1 MKLALD
7 ISTKTIGIALMDKEI
22 VYKQFNAESIKKKYK
37 KENLSDFNLYM
48 IIGRELLKEINEE
61 SFDEIIIEEPLFN
74 SANRG
79 TVNKLLTINTRISTM
94 LSEKYNLN
102 IHHQNVNKV
111 RSWFLKHKD
120 ITFKEEK
127 DKKLQTIEVLNQ
139 FYGFDLDKN
148 FTDAA
153 DAIMHLIYYNNF
165 NNDFPLTVLPSCSTV
180 TSLSNSFAFA
190 TNTPPGLV
198 CNPVGLVITTVL
210 LAIFIYPPY
219 LLVILFYIRF

>member
-7 ISTKTIGIALMDKEI
+7 ISTKIIGIALMDKEI
-22 VYKQFNAESIKKKYK
+22 IYKQFNAESIKKKYK

-48 IIGRELLKEINEE
+48 IIGKELLKEINEK

-74 SANRG
+74 STNRG
-79 TVNKLLTINTRISTM
+79 TVNKLLTINTIISTM

-127 DKKLQTIEVLNQ
+127 DKKLQTIEVLNTH
-139 FYGFDLDKN
+139 YGFNLDQT
-148 FTDAA
+148 FTDSA
-153 DAIMHLIYYNNF
+153 DAIMHLIYF
-165 NNDFPLTVLPSCSTV
+165 NNINKINEKELPKTKKSRV
-180 TSLSNSFAFA
+180 NKK
-190 TNTPPGLV
+190 G
-198 CNPVGLVITTVL
+198 
-210 LAIFIYPPY
+210 
-219 LLVILFYIRF
+219 

>member
-22 VYKQFNAESIKKKYK
+22 IYKQFDAEAIKKKYK
-37 KENLSDFNLYM
+37 KENLSDFNIYM
-48 IIGRELLKEINEE
+48 IIGKKLLEEINEE
-61 SFDEIIIEEPLFN
+61 QIEEIIIEEPLFN
-74 SANRG
+74 SPNRG
-79 TVNKLLTINTRISTM
+79 TVNKLLTINTIISTL
-94 LSEKYNLN
+94 LSDKYKTT

-153 DAIMHLIYYNNF
+153 DAIMHLIYYNNLK
-165 NNDFPLTVLPSCSTV
+165 ND
-180 TSLSNSFAFA
+180 
-190 TNTPPGLV
+190 
-198 CNPVGLVITTVL
+198 
-210 LAIFIYPPY
+210 
-219 LLVILFYIRF
+219 

>member
-7 ISTKTIGIALMDKEI
+7 ISTKIIGIALMDKEI
-22 VYKQFNAESIKKKYK
+22 IYKQFDAEAIKKKYK

-48 IIGRELLKEINEE
+48 IIGKKLLEEINEE
-61 SFDEIIIEEPLFN
+61 KINEIIIEEPLFN
-74 SANRG
+74 SPNRG
-79 TVNKLLTINTRISTM
+79 TVNKLLTINTIISTL
-94 LSEKYNLN
+94 LSDKYKTT

-127 DKKLQTIEVLNQ
+127 DKKLQTIEVLNA
-139 FYGFDLDKN
+139 FYGFEIPEN

-165 NNDFPLTVLPSCSTV
+165 NK
-180 TSLSNSFAFA
+180 
-190 TNTPPGLV
+190 
-198 CNPVGLVITTVL
+198 
-210 LAIFIYPPY
+210 
-219 LLVILFYIRF
+219 

>member
-7 ISTKTIGIALMDKEI
+7 ISTKIIGIALMDKEI

-48 IIGRELLKEINEE
+48 IIGKELLKEINEK

-79 TVNKLLTINTRISTM
+79 TVNKLLTINTIISTM

-127 DKKLQTIEVLNQ
+127 DKKLQTIEVLNTH
-139 FYGFDLDKN
+139 YGFNLDQT
-148 FTDAA
+148 FTDSA
-153 DAIMHLIYYNNF
+153 DAIMHLIYF
-165 NNDFPLTVLPSCSTV
+165 NNINKINEKELPKTKKSRV
-180 TSLSNSFAFA
+180 NKK
-190 TNTPPGLV
+190 G
-198 CNPVGLVITTVL
+198 
-210 LAIFIYPPY
+210 
-219 LLVILFYIRF
+219 

>member
-1 MKLALD
+1 MKLSLD
-7 ISTKTIGIALMDKEI
+7 ISTKTIGIALMGKEI
-22 VYKQFNAESIKKKYK
+22 IYKQFDAEAIKKKYK

-48 IIGRELLKEINEE
+48 IIGKKLLEEINEE
-61 SFDEIIIEEPLFN
+61 KINEIIIEEPLFN
-74 SANRG
+74 SPNRG
-79 TVNKLLTINTRISTM
+79 TVNKLLTINTIISTL
-94 LSEKYNLN
+94 LSDKYKTT

-111 RSWFLKHKD
+111 RSWILKKYK

-165 NNDFPLTVLPSCSTV
+165 NND
-180 TSLSNSFAFA
+180 
-190 TNTPPGLV
+190 
-198 CNPVGLVITTVL
+198 
-210 LAIFIYPPY
+210 
-219 LLVILFYIRF
+219 

>member
-7 ISTKTIGIALMDKEI
+7 ISTKIIGIALMDKEI
-22 VYKQFNAESIKKKYK
+22 TYKQFNAESIKKKYK

-79 TVNKLLTINTRISTM
+79 IVNKLLTINTIVSTM

-127 DKKLQTIEVLNQ
+127 DKKLQTIEVLNTH
-139 FYGFDLDKN
+139 YGFNLDQT
-148 FTDAA
+148 FTDSA
-153 DAIMHLIYYNNF
+153 DAIMHLIYF
-165 NNDFPLTVLPSCSTV
+165 NNINKINEKELPKTKKSRV
-180 TSLSNSFAFA
+180 NKK
-190 TNTPPGLV
+190 G
-198 CNPVGLVITTVL
+198 
-210 LAIFIYPPY
+210 
-219 LLVILFYIRF
+219 

>member
-7 ISTKTIGIALMDKEI
+7 ISTKIIGIALMDKEI

-48 IIGRELLKEINEE
+48 IIGKELLKEINEE
-61 SFDEIIIEEPLFN
+61 SFDKIIIEEPLFN
-74 SANRG
+74 SANRS
-79 TVNKLLTINTRISTM
+79 TVNKLLTINTIISTM

-153 DAIMHLIYYNNF
+153 DAIMHLIYYNNL
-165 NNDFPLTVLPSCSTV
+165 NND
-180 TSLSNSFAFA
+180 
-190 TNTPPGLV
+190 
-198 CNPVGLVITTVL
+198 
-210 LAIFIYPPY
+210 
-219 LLVILFYIRF
+219 